1 MPQDNPKSR
10 LPAPILLIGGL
21 LIVIILLTL
30 TLRRSRES
38 ANEPAA
44 GKSPVRPA
52 SNSSAT
58 LWPGPLR
65 HPPSASS
72 GTNSA
77 EAILARKMTQFSKKQ
92 RAIFEALAK
101 KHNVTVPDDVKR
113 FFDAVDANN
122 WEEAHALFK
131 ALREPGYDGAPGRED
146 LRPFWRPILDTYGA
160 MEMAQRMPAQ
170 EYLDYGN
177 AVLGS
182 LKPGMIYVGGTD
194 SGMFIPNMM
203 NATSD
208 GDQHIV
214 FTQNALAD
222 NTYLDYLSYL
232 YGDQLKTLTA
242 DQSQQAF
249 SAQQNGGRRQ
259 RRYQH
264 DQQFPDEPKQLLPG
278 ENITVTDGKVSVSGQ
293 TAVMAIN
300 ENLFQR
306 LVLQNPGVSFAI
318 EQSFP
323 FNSTYPGAIPLG
335 PIMQVGNPVAAL
347 GLSPDTAQQA
357 VSYWQNTTQQLLA
370 NPEAAGSADT
380 LKTYSHDATTQADML
395 AANQQPGAAEQ
406 TYNLASQL
414 SPTNF
419 EAIAGLSTVL
429 YQNGQSD
436 QAIQILNDF
445 AQRNPNQQTAVDRQR
460 TTLTT
465 AKR

>member
-1 MPQDNPKSR
+1 MNDHKSLR
-10 LPAPILLIGGL
+10 MFSPTMLWLGGL
-21 LIVIILLTL
+21 L
-30 TLRRSRES
+30 
-38 ANEPAA
+38 AA
-44 GKSPVRPA
+44 GIALLLLLRHPNKSDGEPGA
-52 SNSSAT
+52 AKSTTKSSAGSASST

-65 HPPSASS
+65 HTPSASS

-77 EAILARKMTQFSKKQ
+77 EAILARKMTRFSQKE

-101 KHNVTVPDDVKR
+101 KHNVPVPDAVKR
-113 FFDAVDANN
+113 FFDAVDAGN
-122 WEEAHALFK
+122 WDEAHALFK
-131 ALREPGYDGAPGRED
+131 ALQEPGNPSGTPLADI
-146 LRPFWRPILDTYGA
+146 RPFWRPIQDTWGA
-160 MEMAQRMPAQ
+160 VMMAQRMPAQ

-194 SGMFIPNMM
+194 SGMFIPNML

-208 GDQHIV
+208 GDQHV
-214 FTQNALAD
+214 VLTQNALAD
-222 NTYLDYLSYL
+222 SSYLDYLSYL

-249 SAQQNGGRRQ
+249 SQYMEDAQ

-323 FNSTYPGAIPLG
+323 FSSTYPGAVPLG
-335 PIMQVGNPVAAL
+335 PIMQVGSPVAAL

-429 YQNGQSD
+429 YQNGQPD

-445 AQRNPNQQTAVDRQR
+445 AQRNPAQQAAVNQQRS
-460 TTLTT
+460 TLT
-465 AKR
+465 AMKK